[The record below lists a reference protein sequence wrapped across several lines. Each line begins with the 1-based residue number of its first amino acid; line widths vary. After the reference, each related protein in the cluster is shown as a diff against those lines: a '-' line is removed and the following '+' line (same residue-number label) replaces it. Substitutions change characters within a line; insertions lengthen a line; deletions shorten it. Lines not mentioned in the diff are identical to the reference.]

1 MIIVFGSINLDLVT
15 KTPRLPIAGETLQGY
30 EFFTAP
36 GGKGANQ
43 AVAAA
48 RLGISTKLVGRLGDD
63 DFGQQLSRSLQATGV
78 DIEGIVVD
86 GATSSGIAVIL
97 VDDAGENEIILI
109 PGANE
114 QLGETDVERLKNLL
128 PEAGGERKKGWGA
141 EERKSGGAEE
151 RRSGGAEEEERTDN
165 VWIQS
170 SRNPT
175 QNFVH
180 PEAAVLL
187 MQLEIPLSAVLSAAW
202 AARQAG
208 VPVILDPAPVQ
219 ELPLELYQSVD
230 ILTPNQVEASQLVG
244 FPVEGQETAAQAAKV
259 LQQRGVGTVIVKLG
273 EQGAFCATESESFFV
288 PAFPVQA
295 VDTVA
300 AGDAFNGA
308 LAVALTKGLSL
319 RQAVVWGSAAGA
331 LAATQAG
338 AQTSLPDLETFQR
351 FLEND
356 SSLPNLN

>member
-1 MIIVFGSINLDLVT
+1 
-15 KTPRLPIAGETLQGY
+15 
-30 EFFTAP
+30 
-36 GGKGANQ
+36 ANQ

-63 DFGQQLSRSLQATGV
+63 DFGQQLRHSLQATGV

-86 GATSSGIAVIL
+86 AATSSGIAVIL
-97 VDDAGENEIILI
+97 VDDAGENQIILI
-109 PGANE
+109 PGANKR
-114 QLGETDVERLKNLL
+114 LGEADLENLKNLL
-128 PEAGGERKKGWGA
+128 PEAG
-141 EERKSGGAEE
+141 
-151 RRSGGAEEEERTDN
+151 
-165 VWIQS
+165 
-170 SRNPT
+170 
-175 QNFVH
+175 
-180 PEAAVLL
+180 VLL
-187 MQLEIPLSAVLSAAW
+187 MQLEIPLPTVLSAAL

-219 ELPLELYQSVD
+219 ELPSELYQSVD
-230 ILTPNQVEASQLVG
+230 ILTPNQVEAAQLVG
-244 FPVEGQETAAQAAKV
+244 FSVNGQETAAQAAKV

-288 PAFPVQA
+288 PAFPVEA

-331 LAATQAG
+331 LAATQVG
-338 AQTSLPDLETFQR
+338 AQTSLPDLETFQS
-351 FLEND
+351 FLENNRP
-356 SSLPNLN
+356 LHGIKN